1 MPLSLLELALILA
14 LIVLPVGLILTEPQA
29 WTLTKFSLPPLY
41 LEIIGL
47 DCFYLISLISH
58 TLALINNKT
67 DQ

>member
-1 MPLSLLELALILA
+1 MPLSLFELALILA
-14 LIVLPVGLILTEPQA
+14 IVLPVGLILTEPQA
-29 WTLTKFSLPPLY
+29 WTLTKFLLSPLY
-41 LEIIGL
+41 LEIMGL